1 MEKYS
6 RLQSSNEYI
15 NFTLKNYFDCYYD
28 LAVEDIQ
35 RLIDVFDLFKT
46 HEISL
51 GNILVDNKA
60 PYGLKL
66 DKVDSKERYR
76 STRELNDQL
85 KFFTKSIDT
94 TNKKEMIFFQSVTH
108 LCDSIQFLNAEEMM
122 NLNDMFQGIANHK
135 QTLGDKVSSDSSV
148 TFFPFDRS
156 PKKYTK

>member
-6 RLQSSNEYI
+6 CLQSSNEYI

-46 HEISL
+46 HKISL
-51 GNILVDNKA
+51 GNVLIDNKA

-66 DKVDSKERYR
+66 DKVDSKESYR

-85 KFFTKSIDT
+85 KFLTKSIDASD
-94 TNKKEMIFFQSVTH
+94 KKEMIFFQSVTH

-122 NLNDMFQGIANHK
+122 NLNDMFQGITNHK
-135 QTLGDKVSSDSSV
+135 QALGDKISSDSSV
-148 TFFPFDRS
+148 IFIPFNRA
-156 PKKYTK
+156 PKKNII

>member
-6 RLQSSNEYI
+6 CLQSSNEYI

-28 LAVEDIQ
+28 LSVEDIQ

-46 HEISL
+46 HKISL
-51 GNILVDNKA
+51 GNVLIDDKA

-66 DKVDSKERYR
+66 DKVDSKESYR

-85 KFFTKSIDT
+85 KFLTKSIDASD
-94 TNKKEMIFFQSVTH
+94 KKEMIFFQSVTH

-122 NLNDMFQGIANHK
+122 NLNDMFQGITNHK
-135 QTLGDKVSSDSSV
+135 QALGDKVSSDSSV
-148 TFFPFDRS
+148 IFFPFNRA
-156 PKKYTK
+156 PKKNII